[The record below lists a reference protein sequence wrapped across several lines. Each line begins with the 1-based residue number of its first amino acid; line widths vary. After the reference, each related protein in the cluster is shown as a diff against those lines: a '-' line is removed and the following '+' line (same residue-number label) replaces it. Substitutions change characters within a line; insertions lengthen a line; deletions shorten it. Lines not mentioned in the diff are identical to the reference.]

1 MSGGRKVRTGVLI
14 SGRGSNLQ
22 ALIDAAAADPAFP
35 AEIALVISNRP
46 GAGGLERAAKAGI
59 ATATIDHKDYE
70 GREVFD
76 AALHDA
82 LTEAGIELVCL
93 AGFMRILTP
102 GFVARW
108 EGRMLNI
115 HPSLLP
121 KYKGVDTHARALA
134 AGDTVHG
141 CSVHY
146 VTAELDD
153 GPVIAQAEVP
163 VLKGDTPETL
173 ADRVLEAEHR
183 LYPQAWRTAAA
194 RLLD

>member
-46 GAGGLERAAKAGI
+46 GAGGLERAAQAGI
-59 ATATIDHKDYE
+59 ATATIDHRNYA
-70 GREVFD
+70 GREAFD

-82 LTEAGIELVCL
+82 LTEAGVELVCL

-134 AGDTVHG
+134 AGDAVHG

-163 VLKGDTPETL
+163 VLDGDTPGTL

-183 LYPQAWRTAAA
+183 LYPQAWRTAAE
-194 RLLD
+194 RLLA